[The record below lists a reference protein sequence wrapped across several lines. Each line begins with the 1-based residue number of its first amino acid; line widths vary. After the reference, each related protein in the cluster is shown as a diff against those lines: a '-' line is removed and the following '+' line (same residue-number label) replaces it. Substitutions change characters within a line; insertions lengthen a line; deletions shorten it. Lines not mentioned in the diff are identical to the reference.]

1 MVKNIIIGVLIVLV
15 MLLFFYGV
23 TQQIEAGRQ
32 AKQAAEAIRELSQLK
47 QSEAS
52 QHSLEGNNGASENQN
67 TVEECQSQLKAVQ
80 KTAELE
86 RQKAIAAEKDAL
98 NQMKL
103 AEQHAKKMAD
113 ALRSTEEARKLAEA
127 ELDKIKKKK

>member
-47 QSEAS
+47 QSKAS
-52 QHSLEGNNGASENQN
+52 QQSLEGNNGGSENQN
-67 TVEECQSQLKAVQ
+67 TGEECQSQLKAVQ